1 MSKQPD
7 WSRTGTVCAYAEWI
21 RDKSNAL
28 AVFVIRRDDSV
39 LATASALPAKDI
51 GDLVVEYL
59 PRLVQAVPE
68 SRRNKEKAARLVLGE
83 LHE

>member
-7 WSRTGTVCAYAEWI
+7 WERTGTVCAYAEWI
-21 RDKSNAL
+21 REKSGAI

-39 LATASALPAKDI
+39 LATDSKLPAKEI

-59 PRLVQAVPE
+59 PRLVQAVPAA
-68 SRRNKEKAARLVLGE
+68 RQNKEKAARLVLGPVPE
-83 LHE
+83 